1 MIYLHKGCGAQAVK
15 PACGSPSLLPSGR
28 PEMQGT
34 SQVRNGLGKW
44 QCSGGCRNTVVA
56 GKFVSAKILVERDK
70 SKQADKKLLVA
81 ADKGMI
87 TKRTPRG
94 RRDSSVPN

>member
-44 QCSGGCRNTVVA
+44 QCSGGCR
-56 GKFVSAKILVERDK
+56 GKIVVERDR

-81 ADKGMI
+81 AEKGMI

-94 RRDSSVPN
+94 RRDTPVPN